1 MPSVRRHAS
10 TPSTNSSRWA
20 WMRSRA
26 IGACG
31 PAGRWITRARS
42 ARRTTRGMAAFCE
55 RVNTSTAAP
64 MRASSR
70 ASSRT

>member
-42 ARRTTRGMAAFCE
+42 ASRTTRGMAAFCE